1 MTWALLETGFLPA
14 QINMNIDVALAH
26 HTGKSNGIPILRF
39 YGWNPPAISIG
50 YNQDEQEFD
59 PQKLHSAGIDLVR
72 RPTGGRAILHW
83 NELTYSIVLPIQ
95 QRSLHE
101 IYSTI
106 STALLAG
113 VRLLGINAELVNV
126 GNSTEQ
132 LYHQKESAACF
143 SSSAKSEIRYQGK
156 KLVGSAQR
164 RFGTVV
170 LQHGSI
176 LLGPQH
182 LQIASLLADTFQDRE
197 HLIKRHLQDHA
208 IDVETALT
216 KVVTFEEASICL
228 KKGFEQALS
237 ITFTEPEKAIDEIV
251 EQILHEARID
261 VH

>member
-1 MTWALLETGFLPA
+1 MTWALLQTGFLPA
-14 QINMNIDVALAH
+14 ELNMNIDIALARNF
-26 HTGKSNGIPILRF
+26 GNSNGIPILRF

-50 YNQDEQEFD
+50 YNQEEDEFD
-59 PQKLHSAGIDLVR
+59 REKLSTAGVDLVR

-83 NELTYSIVLPIQ
+83 NELTYSVVIPIQ

-106 STALLAG
+106 NTALLAG
-113 VRLLGINAELVNV
+113 VRLLGINAEFVNV
-126 GNSTEQ
+126 SSTSEQ
-132 LYHQKESAACF
+132 LYHQQESAACF
-143 SSSAKSEIRYQGK
+143 SSSAKSEIQFEGK

-182 LQIASLLADTFQDRE
+182 VQIASLLTDTLQDRE
-197 HLIKRHLQDHA
+197 LIVKRHLENHA
-208 IDVETALT
+208 IDVETAIG
-216 KVVTFEEASICL
+216 KIVTFEEASISL
-228 KKGFEQALS
+228 QQGFEQALS
-237 ITFTEPEKAIDEIV
+237 VTFMKPEQALNEMI